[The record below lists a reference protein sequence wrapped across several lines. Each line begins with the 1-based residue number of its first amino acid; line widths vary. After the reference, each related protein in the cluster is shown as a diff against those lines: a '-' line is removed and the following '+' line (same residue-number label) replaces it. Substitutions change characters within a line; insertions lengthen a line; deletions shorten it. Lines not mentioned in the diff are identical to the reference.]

1 MLLKSFSGVA
11 IPTKKEAAVVVSSSR
26 KITPP
31 RAALSSGKGSVS
43 RFVEKTAGRAAMAGL
58 TVCGATLPFSVDPS
72 LGVAGTT
79 ALIAYGT
86 YKTDDIEVWPP
97 RKPFTPGVET
107 LNGRV
112 AMLGVLA
119 YALYNFQV

>member
-1 MLLKSFSGVA
+1 MLLKSFSGV
-11 IPTKKEAAVVVSSSR
+11 VVRNKVSSGRNS
-26 KITPP
+26 TTSSVVPT
-31 RAALSSGKGSVS
+31 RAALSSGKVS
-43 RFVEKTAGRAAMAGL
+43 ARFVEKTAGRAAMAGL
-58 TVCGATLPFSVDPS
+58 TVAGS
-72 LGVAGTT
+72 LHQLDSSLVAAGVTT

-97 RKPFTPGVET
+97 RKPFTPGIET

-119 YALYNFQV
+119 YALYNFQM